1 MKPGGRLVYSTCT
14 VNKNENIKVICEFL
28 QNNTQFEF
36 DKTVNLYNNEY
47 GQKLFLPYEDNTD
60 GFYIAVLKKKEV

>member
-1 MKPGGRLVYSTCT
+1 M
-14 VNKNENIKVICEFL
+14 ICEFL